1 MVIDFGLS
9 TWLNNNFELNLLASL
24 LINMASSKPT
34 YSSGSSARSRHSARI
49 MAQTTRDA
57 RLHAD
62 FEESGQQFDYSK
74 TISGT
79 LEIVPSNT
87 VTTYLQ
93 QIQRGKL
100 LQSFGCMLAVDEK
113 TFKVIAYSENAPE
126 MLTVSPHAVPI
137 AGEQDALRIG
147 IDATTLFNAPSAAA
161 LQKAAAYAEV
171 NFLNP
176 ILVRCKNSGKPF
188 YAILHRVDM
197 ALVMDFEPVRASDV
211 AMTASESLQFFKLP
225 RKAISR
231 LQSLPSGDIGL
242 LCDMVV
248 QEVRELTGY
257 DRVMAYKFHDDDHG
271 EVISEIRK
279 SDLEPYLGLH
289 YPATDIPQ
297 ASRFLFMKNKVRMIC
312 DCCAPPVSVV
322 EDKRLP
328 RELNLC
334 GSTLRA
340 PHGCHVQY
348 MINMG
353 SIASLV
359 MAVVINEKEEE
370 EGDSEG
376 QQQQKG
382 RRLWGLVVCHHSSPR
397 FVPCPMRYGCEFL
410 MQVFAI
416 QLNKEV
422 ELAAQ
427 LKEKRILRTQ
437 TLLCDML
444 LRDAPVGIVTQK
456 PNITDLVRCDG
467 AALYYGKRMWLL
479 GTTPTEAQIL
489 DIVEW
494 LSEYH
499 MDSTGL
505 STDSLAEAGYPGAA
519 LLADAVCGMAA
530 VRITSKDFMFW
541 FRSHTAKE
549 IKWGGA
555 KHDASEKDDGR
566 KMHPRSSFKAFL
578 EVVKRRSIPWED
590 VEMDAIHSLQLILR
604 GSFKEIDNSDGKT
617 MIPTQNNDLR
627 IPGMDELNAVT
638 NEMVRL
644 IETATV
650 PILAVDAFGQV
661 NGWNTK
667 VAELTGLPAEE
678 VLGEPLVNLV
688 EADSIETV
696 KRMLCLALQ
705 GQEEKNIEIKLKR
718 HGMQE
723 EKGSVILVV
732 NACSSRDPKNNVVG
746 VCFVAQDVTG
756 EKVVMDKFTRIQG
769 DYKAIV
775 QNPNPLIPPIFGA
788 DEFGWCSEWNL
799 AMEKLSGW
807 KREEIMDKML
817 VGEVFGVHMTCCRLK
832 GQNAMTKLRII
843 LSSAMAGQETE
854 KIPFGFFDRH
864 GKYVEALLSANKKV
878 DEEGTIQGIFC
889 FLHITSPE
897 LQQALHVQRMSEQT
911 AMRRLKELAYL
922 RMEIKNPL
930 HGIMFTGKL
939 IEDTDLKE
947 EQKQLVQT
955 SAFCQRQLLKILDDM
970 DLESIEDGYLELD
983 TVEFT
988 LGALLDSVISQ
999 VMIQCEEKGL
1009 EMIHDSP
1016 KEMST
1021 TCLFGDQLRL
1031 QQILANYLGIVIRFT
1046 PLKGWVGIKVCSTK
1060 KHLGG
1065 GMHVM
1070 HLEFRI
1076 SHSGRGLPEQLVQ
1089 QMFNLDN
1096 DISQEGFGLLI
1107 CRKLVKLMNGDVQY
1121 VRGGGKP
1128 SFVIFVELAS
1138 GQNDQS

>member
-1 MVIDFGLS
+1 
-9 TWLNNNFELNLLASL
+9 
-24 LINMASSKPT
+24 MASTKPT
-34 YSSGSSARSRHSARI
+34 SSSGSSARSRHSARI
-49 MAQTTRDA
+49 MAQTTLDA
-57 RLHAD
+57 SLHAD

-74 TISGT
+74 SSNRTF
-79 LEIVPSNT
+79 EIVSSNT
-87 VTTYLQ
+87 VTSYLQ

-113 TFKVIAYSENAPE
+113 TFSVIAYSENAPE
-126 MLTVSPHAVPI
+126 TLTVAPHAVPTV
-137 AGEQDALRIG
+137 GEQDALGIG
-147 IDATTLFNAPSAAA
+147 TDATTIFTPPSAAA
-161 LQKAAAYAEV
+161 LQKAAAFAEV
-171 NFLNP
+171 NLLNP
-176 ILVRCKNSGKPF
+176 ILVHCKNSGKPF

-197 ALVMDFEPVRASDV
+197 GLVIDFEPVRASDV
-211 AMTASESLQFFKLP
+211 TMTAAGALQSYKLAA
-225 RKAISR
+225 KAISR
-231 LQSLPSGDIGL
+231 LQSMPSGDIGL

-279 SDLEPYLGLH
+279 SNLEPYLGLH

-297 ASRFLFMKNKVRMIC
+297 ASRFLFMKNRVRMIC

-340 PHGCHVQY
+340 PHGCHAQY
-348 MINMG
+348 MSNMG

-359 MAVVINEKEEE
+359 MAVIINEKEEE

-397 FVPCPMRYGCEFL
+397 FAPFPLRYACEFL
-410 MQVFAI
+410 MQVFGI

-427 LKEKRILRTQ
+427 LREKHILRTQ

-467 AALYYGKRMWLL
+467 AALYYGKNIWLL

-489 DIVEW
+489 DIVDW
-494 LSEYH
+494 ISEYH

-530 VRITSKDFMFW
+530 VRITSKDFLFW

-555 KHDASEKDDGR
+555 KHDASDKDDGR

-578 EVVKRRSIPWED
+578 EVVKRRSMPWED

-604 GSFKEIDNSDGKT
+604 GSFKDIDDSDAKA
-617 MIPTQNNDLR
+617 MIHTQLNDLK
-627 IPGMDELNAVT
+627 IQGMDELNAVT

-644 IETATV
+644 IETATA
-650 PILAVDAFGQV
+650 PILAVDAFGLV

-667 VAELTGLPAEE
+667 VAELTGLSAEE
-678 VLGEPLVNLV
+678 VLGEPLINLV
-688 EADSIETV
+688 EPNSVETV

-718 HGMQE
+718 HGIQE
-723 EKGSVILVV
+723 EKGSVILIV

-756 EKVVMDKFTRIQG
+756 EKIVMDKFTRIQG
-769 DYKAIV
+769 DYRAIV

-807 KREEIMDKML
+807 KREEIIDKML
-817 VGEVFGVHMTCCRLK
+817 IGEVFGIHMTCCRLK
-832 GQNAMTKLRII
+832 GQNAMTKLRIV
-843 LSSAMAGQETE
+843 LNSAMAGQETE
-854 KIPFGFFDRH
+854 KIPLGFFDRH

-878 DEEGTIQGIFC
+878 DEEGTITGIFC
-889 FLHITSPE
+889 FLHIASPE

-911 AMRRLKELAYL
+911 ALRRLKELAYL
-922 RMEIKNPL
+922 RLEIKNPL

-939 IEDTDLKE
+939 IKDTDLKE
-947 EQKQLVQT
+947 EQKQLVRT
-955 SAFCQRQLLKILDDM
+955 SVFCQRQLSKILDDM

-1016 KEMST
+1016 KEMT
-1021 TCLFGDQLRL
+1021 NTCLFGDQLRL
-1031 QQILANYLGIVIRFT
+1031 QQILANFLGIVIRFT

-1065 GMHVM
+1065 GVHVM

-1076 SHSGRGLPEQLVQ
+1076 SHPGRGLPEELVQ

-1096 DISQEGFGLLI
+1096 NISQEGFGLLI

-1128 SFVIFVELAS
+1128 SFVIVVELAS
-1138 GQNDQS
+1138 GQNDES